1 MNVNV
6 DKATEFCKSIFSE
19 TEKILVEQIDNDLKF
34 PQLISLVSA
43 KLNASPDEHKVLDP
57 FVRFYVKFHPDFH
70 ASRGAKGGIEKMTD
84 YQTRAT
90 AKATK
95 VSLKKELVA
104 EIDARIA
111 ATEVDVEEETPV
123 SATG

>member
-6 DKATEFCKSIFSE
+6 DKATEFCKSIFTE
-19 TEKILVEQIDNDLKF
+19 TEKILVDQIDNDLKF
-34 PQLISLVSA
+34 PQLISLVSS
-43 KLNASPDEHKVLDP
+43 KLNVSSDEQKVVDP

-70 ASRGAKGGIEKMTD
+70 ASRGAKGGIEKMED
-84 YQTRAT
+84 YQTRAI

-95 VSLKKELVA
+95 ASLKKELVA

-111 ATEVDVEEETPV
+111 ATEVDSEEETPV

>member
-6 DKATEFCKSIFSE
+6 DKATEFCKSIFTE
-19 TEKILVEQIDNDLKF
+19 TEKILAEQVDNDLKF

-43 KLNASPDEHKVLDP
+43 KLNVSSDEQKVVDP

-70 ASRGAKGGIEKMTD
+70 ASRGAKGGIEKMED
-84 YQTRAT
+84 YQTRAL
-90 AKATK
+90 AKAAK

-111 ATEVDVEEETPV
+111 AIDSEEEAPV